1 MSSKAKLLLGLVM
14 TLALLFGF
22 LHSIWPEAQ
31 ISFKRLHIFGFNLV
45 AGGSLILYH
54 TERKGIFTARVR
66 AYFALSLVYALFAA
80 AGLYIPTLILSV
92 PLFALVE
99 SLRIRRFSLL
109 PLDFF
114 RGTVPTSEK
123 FNQASLLCL
132 SMGIVIASVVILN
145 NEYLRLIAFE
155 KLTLEVFFLGY
166 SFPVSLITMSVM
178 FSFMNEGE
186 SRAVRVLNELGFWL
200 VNLGV
205 IIFLVF
211 IILGMLVPQI
221 AMAAGLSI
229 AVCMIFFL
237 FLATAPQVQQK
248 TFLTSGMSFLLLTA
262 FTGILYILKYYYPSL
277 DQYHEHFL
285 VLHAMVSL
293 YGWNL
298 SGLFIILRW
307 DDFPIRLNSALLI
320 SLHWIIVLI
329 LAPLG
334 KYILPVSLLA
344 MAAYVALLLMVL
356 LGRANQERPAGMGL
370 ASSLQ
375 PDL

>member
-1 MSSKAKLLLGLVM
+1 MSSKARLLLGVVM
-14 TLALLFGF
+14 TLALLSGF
-22 LHSIWPEAQ
+22 LDSIWPEAQ

-54 TERKGIFTARVR
+54 IERKGIFTTRVR
-66 AYFALSLVYALFAA
+66 AYFSLSLVYALFAA

-114 RGTVPTSEK
+114 RSGVATSEK
-123 FNQASLLCL
+123 FNQAALLCL
-132 SMGIVIASVVILN
+132 SMGIVIASIVILN
-145 NEYLRLIAFE
+145 NEYYRLVAFE

-178 FSFMNEGE
+178 FSFMTQGK
-186 SRAVRVLNELGFWL
+186 SKAVPILKELGFWF

-211 IILGMLVPQI
+211 IILEMIIPQV
-221 AMAAGLSI
+221 AMAAGLCI
-229 AVCMIFFL
+229 TVGVIFFL
-237 FLATAPQVQQK
+237 FLATAPQAQQK
-248 TFLTSGMSFLLLTA
+248 TFLISGMSFLLFTA
-262 FTGILYILKYYYPSL
+262 LTGILYILKYFYPPL
-277 DQYHEHFL
+277 DQYHEHLL

-298 SGLFIILRW
+298 SGMFIMIRW
-307 DDFPIRLNSALLI
+307 DDFPIQLNSALTI
-320 SLHWIIVLI
+320 ALHWIIVLV

-334 KYILPVSLLA
+334 KHILPVSLFA
-344 MAAYVALLLMVL
+344 IAAYIALLLMVF
-356 LGRANQERPAGMGL
+356 LGRANHEGPGR
-370 ASSLQ
+370 
-375 PDL
+375 